1 MFQKYSIFWS
11 MQLGHFIKYKLDN
24 SNEYIGDNA
33 KGGVDF
39 LSQVFLW
46 TPTLFIKLKDHPH
59 IFLI

>member
-1 MFQKYSIFWS
+1 
-11 MQLGHFIKYKLDN
+11 MQLGHFLKHKLYN
-24 SNEYIGDNA
+24 SNEYIGDDA